1 VIEELGDVFK
11 DDETSTLMSGNAI
24 KAAKETMSECSTV
37 FAEIDAT
44 LKKSKK
50 NTFGRLMLP
59 FRDNKIELLRNHID
73 KLKSTLQLLMQVL
86 THAHQVATKK
96 LDREAEAK
104 QKAQIQELIE
114 LKKRSA
120 KKYEESLLNFSV
132 SDSSTI
138 YDDDVSSL
146 DQEKVDGNPIRG
158 MNINAAAIGSTITPK
173 TLDTCV
179 QHVRLLLE
187 DIERLQQTL
196 ATQVVGDDHSE
207 HHQRLIGSY
216 FRTRGHLD
224 SVLLNGSHGQGVAK
238 TPAHDEPSSTGP
250 ESSEVHISIQSPRSK
265 MEVVKTPPDM
275 TETTRL
281 NEIITQDE
289 ELETVYEAETADQ
302 KAEREAEEA
311 EDARIA
317 CNLKHNAKR
326 EAENQ
331 ALFAGLKK
339 NTMFGPGAEGPSN
352 AFTPEPPANIKP
364 KPAALLLETSKNFLK
379 DQERWRKYDQERQ
392 ATRINPSTVP
402 RRPRADH
409 VAVPIY
415 EISPRRPRARSDTC
429 HHFAT
434 LEVRPSP
441 LPASHQEPALNEPLE
456 GHVRP
461 EHTRDST
468 ESEIDIPKLKIP
480 TVPVLEQAKQVDI
493 DATEALMQE
502 NIRKVSERGEKLDSL
517 QDKTDNLSVSAQ
529 GFRRGTK
536 GTKRQPQSEYWSN
549 PLGWFS
555 SSSGSTDKVPPL
567 PDAVDANETTVEV
580 IAVESQNRFSALP
593 ASSPREEVGNMD
605 EVDDLLK
612 EWTTVF

>member
-44 LKKSKK
+44 LMKSKK

-96 LDREAEAK
+96 LDREVEAK

-132 SDSSTI
+132 SDSSTV
-138 YDDDVSSL
+138 YDDDEE
-146 DQEKVDGNPIRG
+146 QEKVDNTPNRG

-196 ATQVVGDDHSE
+196 ATQVLGDDHSE

-224 SVLLNGSHGQGVAK
+224 SVLLSGSHGQRIGT
-238 TPAHDEPSSTGP
+238 TPARNEQSSTGP

-265 MEVVKTPPDM
+265 IEVVKTLPDL

-289 ELETVYEAETADQ
+289 EATVVHETETADQ

-317 CNLKHNAKR
+317 FNLERNAKR
-326 EAENQ
+326 EAENK
-331 ALFAGLKK
+331 ALFAKLKK
-339 NTMFGPGAEGPSN
+339 NTMFGPAAEVPSGAS
-352 AFTPEPPANIKP
+352 TPEPPIDIKP
-364 KPAALLLETSKNFLK
+364 KPASLRLETSK
-379 DQERWRKYDQERQ
+379 
-392 ATRINPSTVP
+392 S
-402 RRPRADH
+402 
-409 VAVPIY
+409 
-415 EISPRRPRARSDTC
+415 
-429 HHFAT
+429 
-434 LEVRPSP
+434 EVC
-441 LPASHQEPALNEPLE
+441 A
-456 GHVRP
+456 
-461 EHTRDST
+461 
-468 ESEIDIPKLKIP
+468 
-480 TVPVLEQAKQVDI
+480 
-493 DATEALMQE
+493 
-502 NIRKVSERGEKLDSL
+502 
-517 QDKTDNLSVSAQ
+517 
-529 GFRRGTK
+529 
-536 GTKRQPQSEYWSN
+536 
-549 PLGWFS
+549 
-555 SSSGSTDKVPPL
+555 
-567 PDAVDANETTVEV
+567 
-580 IAVESQNRFSALP
+580 
-593 ASSPREEVGNMD
+593 
-605 EVDDLLK
+605 
-612 EWTTVF
+612 